1 MTDGKKKYTVRHRLV
16 IDYLR
21 DVEADSEEEAI
32 EKAKYLSII
41 DYWLDPNE
49 RREATDLGWDSR
61 KEEAKK

>member
-1 MTDGKKKYTVRHRLV
+1 MTEVKKKYTVRHRLV

-32 EKAKYLSII
+32 RKAKNLSVI

-49 RREATDLGWDSR
+49 RRKVTVLGWNA
-61 KEEAKK
+61 EEKSDD

>member
-1 MTDGKKKYTVRHRLV
+1 MTEGKKKYTVRHRLV

-32 EKAKYLSII
+32 EKAKYLSIT

-49 RREATDLGWDSR
+49 RREVTDLGWDSR